1 MQKENVQKEEQ
12 SLENEPKVLTI
23 KTPFDAVE
31 FLYYQAKNSSDGIVY
46 DSNILQCAS
55 FASSSLDS
63 MMKEIEKLNGELE
76 AFKLSNSVPTLNIVE
91 EVVSEEIK

>member
-1 MQKENVQKEEQ
+1 MSEHGSFNLLGTFQNPDEAFAYLLQN
-12 SLENEPKVLTI
+12 KVDLLI
-23 KTPFDAVE
+23 IDE
-31 FLYYQAKNSSDGIVY
+31 S
-46 DSNILQCAS
+46 
-55 FASSSLDS
+55 S